1 MSDAENNLTFGQN
14 LLGAAGNYYVAGEGA
29 DAARAAGQLG
39 FETTQ
44 NIADTASGM
53 ATFQPFTVTA
63 GTGSKAELGAT
74 GGIDMTMSPAEQA
87 LQQQLLTSSANMFS
101 NIQTD
106 PALAQ
111 QEIYNQMRALQ
122 QPEEERQRQA
132 MQERMLSQGRTGL
145 SLSQYGGSTPE
156 QLARAQAV
164 EEAKLKAN
172 LAARTQVGAEQ
183 KQMADLATGM
193 LGASYTPQEQ
203 ALAAL
208 GYGIDASKVAQSG
221 ANTAAQIF
229 GQVGQTG
236 VESLLQGEKLA
247 SAYELAMQQQMVNS
261 ILGTGSGSTGGLL
274 SELGVGEAE
283 TPDWLKDLGDK
294 YLPTWLGGDGDT
306 SGAMNDAASG
316 IGYNDTSGIA

>member
-14 LLGAAGNYYVAGEGA
+14 LLGAGANYYIAGEGA

-44 NIADTASGM
+44 SIANTASEM
-53 ATFQPFTVTA
+53 ANFQPFTVTA
-63 GTGSKAELGAT
+63 GTGSQAQLDST
-74 GGIDMTMSPAEQA
+74 GGYSMTMSPEEQA
-87 LQQQLLTSSANMFS
+87 LQQQLLSSSTNMFS
-101 NIQTD
+101 NLQTD

-172 LAARTQVGAEQ
+172 LAARTQVGTEQ

-221 ANTAAQIF
+221 ANTAAQIY

-236 VESLLQGEKLA
+236 VQSLLQGEKLA
-247 SAYELAMQQQMVNS
+247 NAYDLAMQQQMVNS
-261 ILGTGSGSTGGLL
+261 ILGSGSGSTGGLL
-274 SELGVGEAE
+274 SEVGFGDAD
-283 TPDWLKDLGDK
+283 TPQWIKDLGDK

-306 SGAMNDAASG
+306 SG
-316 IGYNDTSGIA
+316 IG